1 MARITPKEPRAVVC
15 KQCGETFYVER
26 TPASAFRLYC
36 DICSA
41 SPERLAIKRWE
52 AARRERDRYRA
63 QREHT
68 LKPGQWALAYDPW
81 QTGQL
86 PPEVLRNA
94 LWRCV

>member
-1 MARITPKEPRAVVC
+1 MPRTTPEGLREVVC

-26 TPASAFRLYC
+26 KRENAFRLYC
-36 DICSA
+36 DTCSN

-52 AARRERDRYRA
+52 ANRRERDRCRA
-63 QREHT
+63 RREHA

-86 PPEVLRNA
+86 PESVLRNA
-94 LWRCV
+94 LV